1 MEYPTYICNVRNE
14 LNLLTIKNICVM
26 KNEISKKDEK
36 ALLNALKVELTS
48 LAGACRSLKKLASI
62 ELFTA
67 AGVAKETAIKVMFH
81 VDNSDLVKIA
91 ANCAEKVGTTF
102 AREVV
107 IVQKHAADKSKCFDR
122 SAAIKPLAGITYKD
136 FGFTKPIKRDD
147 CATLGYIRN
156 VSQGKTIY
164 KEFVYVERTTF
175 SPIYVLK
182 CIVAYVNAGAPALRE
197 TKQNKERRA
206 KVAAAKKEQKTA

>member
-1 MEYPTYICNVRNE
+1 MGKNV
-14 LNLLTIKNICVM
+14 
-26 KNEISKKDEK
+26 ISKKEER
-36 ALLNALKVELTS
+36 LLIEALKSELTS
-48 LAGACRSLKKLASI
+48 LSGACRTLKKIASV

-67 AGVAKETAIKVMFH
+67 VGVDEKTAVKVIAH
-81 VDNSDLVKIA
+81 VENSDLVKIA

-122 SAAIKPLAGITYKD
+122 SASVKHLIGVTYKD
-136 FGFTKPIKRDD
+136 FGFNKPIKRED
-147 CATLGYIRN
+147 CVSIGYIKN
-156 VSQGKTIY
+156 ISQGKVIY
-164 KEFVYVERTTF
+164 EESVYVERTTF

-206 KVAAAKKEQKTA
+206 KVAEAKKKESEKTA

>member
-1 MEYPTYICNVRNE
+1 MGKNV
-14 LNLLTIKNICVM
+14 
-26 KNEISKKDEK
+26 ISKKDEK
-36 ALLNALKVELTS
+36 LLIEALKAELTS
-48 LAGACRSLKKLASI
+48 IAGACRTLKKIASV

-67 AGVAKETAIKVMFH
+67 VGVDEKTAEKVMFH
-81 VDNSDLVKIA
+81 VNNSDLVKIA

-107 IVQKHAADKSKCFDR
+107 VKQKHVTDASKTFDR
-122 SAAIKPLAGITYKD
+122 SAAVKPLAGITYKD
-136 FGFTKPIKRDD
+136 FGFCKPIKRED

-164 KEFVYVERTTF
+164 KESVYVERTTF

-206 KVAAAKKEQKTA
+206 KVAAAKKQEQKTA